1 MTVTAPT
8 TAPPGAPLNVQNC
21 LDQPTSPDRP
31 SVANTVAPD
40 TLKMDLSQPAGF
52 PNGRRLTDS
61 VIDTEV
67 AWLFLDLTR
76 HLSDTLAKLPLG
88 PQANGIPLRA
98 DFPYL
103 APPQGNAPPAPGGVT
118 FNFRTDAPS
127 AYVQVDRMGQPAVAP
142 ALISSAA
149 KSNDNDDS
157 PAVDGAR
164 KYVNEIT
171 STLAV
176 LANALQND
184 FAKAILAICA
194 RAVGS

>member
-1 MTVTAPT
+1 MDAGRIRLHAFRGAAETDARPLSLDLTKY
-8 TAPPGAPLNVQNC
+8 PPGA
-21 LDQPTSPDRP
+21 
-31 SVANTVAPD
+31 
-40 TLKMDLSQPAGF
+40 
-52 PNGRRLTDS
+52 
-61 VIDTEV
+61 
-67 AWLFLDLTR
+67 
-76 HLSDTLAKLPLG
+76 LAELPLG
-88 PQANGIPLRA
+88 PKANDIPL
-98 DFPYL
+98 
-103 APPQGNAPPAPGGVT
+103 APGGST

-127 AYVQVDRMGQPAVAP
+127 AHVQVDRMRQPAVAT
-142 ALISSAA
+142 ALVSSAA